1 LKESNL
7 DLHSQNNNIINNNLK
22 EYNDPYY
29 KKVEISS

>member
-7 DLHSQNNNIINNNLK
+7 DLHFQNNNIIKNNLK

-29 KKVEISS
+29 KKIEIST